1 MCMNTFTV
9 LISAISRTLKQ
20 LWLQAN
26 LSKDSLLPLYQ
37 VSPSPLSQRA
47 TADRA
52 LHAHLAIAY
61 CPFDMQGSLGEWE
74 SFDSTCL
81 EKPCSMA
88 VDPPGIEAQASHLD
102 HLFGRCDTNNWR
114 EIYEFS
120 LFPTS
125 TNWRWSLEWGV
136 KCSCSLAQGYLS
148 HRWRCLKTTHILPKT
163 LTILPDSQTSAM
175 AREWKWCSR
184 CSQSGFHNKYC
195 SLHVSMCACMYVS
208 MFMLQ

>member
-1 MCMNTFTV
+1 MNTFTV

-102 HLFGRCDTNNWR
+102 HLFGRCDTNN
-114 EIYEFS
+114 
-120 LFPTS
+120 
-125 TNWRWSLEWGV
+125 
-136 KCSCSLAQGYLS
+136 
-148 HRWRCLKTTHILPKT
+148 
-163 LTILPDSQTSAM
+163 
-175 AREWKWCSR
+175 
-184 CSQSGFHNKYC
+184 
-195 SLHVSMCACMYVS
+195 
-208 MFMLQ
+208 